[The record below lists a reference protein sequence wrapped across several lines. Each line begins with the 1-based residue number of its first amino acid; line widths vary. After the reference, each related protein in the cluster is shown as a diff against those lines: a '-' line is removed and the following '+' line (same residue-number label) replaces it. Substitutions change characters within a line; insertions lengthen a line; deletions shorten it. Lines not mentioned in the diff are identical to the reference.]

1 VRFRQDDRAA
11 VTAVIH
17 HGRRWAIGG
26 LAAAAALT
34 LPALA
39 LAKSL
44 NDQIPNGYYAT
55 VIEQHVPSGEDVEFT
70 LRNHSYLSTLTL
82 GCAPNATNAS
92 LISDSGYANILNWA
106 GEKKVALRNGN
117 FSYSGPA
124 KVTAAYDG
132 APKVATATLTISGH
146 YVPHGKVYHY
156 LGSLDNQVTATLVF
170 EGTASSA
177 ACANLPKGHKFLLYS
192 TVSSGGD

>member
-1 VRFRQDDRAA
+1 VHLRRKGPVA
-11 VTAVIH
+11 VMAVIH

-34 LPALA
+34 VPALA

-44 NDQIPNGYYAT
+44 NDQIPNGYYST
-55 VIEQHVPSGEDVEFT
+55 VVEKHVPSGEDVEFT
-70 LRNHSYLSTLTL
+70 LHNHAYLSTLTL
-82 GCAPNATNAS
+82 ACAPNATNAG

-106 GEKKVALRNGN
+106 DEKKVALRNGN
-117 FSYSGPA
+117 FSYNGPA

-156 LGSLDNQVTATLVF
+156 LGSLDNKVTATLIF
-170 EGTASSA
+170 EGTASSP
-177 ACANLPKGHKFLLYS
+177 ACANLPAGHKFLLYS
-192 TVSSGGD
+192 TVSSDD